1 MAIEALA
8 LFVALA
14 SAALT
19 TVILVRVSR
28 FDPAAQRQGI
38 DASLSRLDQLL
49 RQEFALDRQESAVI
63 SKLLREEVQL
73 TLKQMTEQ
81 LNAAVGGLRQ
91 TVEGRLDVLRT
102 ENAVKLEQ

>member
-38 DASLSRLDQLL
+38 DASLSSSVQSISS
-49 RQEFALDRQESAVI
+49 FCIQESDH
-63 SKLLREEVQL
+63 S
-73 TLKQMTEQ
+73 
-81 LNAAVGGLRQ
+81 
-91 TVEGRLDVLRT
+91 
-102 ENAVKLEQ
+102 